1 MIDDEF
7 LESYFKVPRVKIWSV
22 EYLLNTFFKG
32 LQELTGVCK
41 EFIGYLGTENQH
53 HKSENKDYRA

>member
-32 LQELTGVCK
+32 L
-41 EFIGYLGTENQH
+41 
-53 HKSENKDYRA
+53 